1 MLVDMRNALINLPG
15 RVRTKWFNNGEESDA
30 LLERSFREC
39 DDCGESVYV
48 LAFSCRECGAEV
60 ELLAS

>member
-1 MLVDMRNALINLPG
+1 MS
-15 RVRTKWFNNGEESDA
+15 KWLHTQEQPDA
-30 LLERSFREC
+30 LLERSFRQC

-48 LAFSCRECGAEV
+48 LAFNCRGCGAEV